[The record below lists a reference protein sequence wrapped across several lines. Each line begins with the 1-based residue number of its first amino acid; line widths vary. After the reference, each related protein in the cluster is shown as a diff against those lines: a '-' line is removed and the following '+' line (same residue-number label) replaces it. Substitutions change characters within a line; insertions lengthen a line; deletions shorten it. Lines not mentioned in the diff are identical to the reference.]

1 MYVFYPIDRDEC
13 TEEMYTC
20 TEHAMCSNTMGGYTC
35 VCVDGYHDV
44 SEEGGSG
51 SGGERE
57 LNCISKNC

>member
-1 MYVFYPIDRDEC
+1 MCVLCVPIS
-13 TEEMYTC
+13 C
-20 TEHAMCSNTMGGYTC
+20 TEHAMCSNTVGGYTC

-57 LNCISKNC
+57 LNCISKNY